1 MHRPSRLPPAPRAG
15 TIRGPRPG
23 RGPRTGAA
31 AARCNRPS
39 YCRAY
44 MAHQTPAPL
53 DLAAHT
59 QAAIAATRVDD
70 WGRAIAHLRVALAI
84 APQSA
89 ASWANL
95 ATALQRI
102 GRLDD
107 AERTA

>member
-1 MHRPSRLPPAPRAG
+1 
-15 TIRGPRPG
+15 
-23 RGPRTGAA
+23 
-31 AARCNRPS
+31 
-39 YCRAY
+39 
-44 MAHQTPAPL
+44 MANETPAPL

-84 APQSA
+84 APQSP

-95 ATALQRI
+95 STALQRI

-107 AERTA
+107 AERTARQAISLDPALAQAWNALGLVAIDRARTSRAPWRSTRASPSRT